1 MKTYTQDEVLAVI
14 RERTDSASIRQV
26 AREIGVSAPLLS
38 DMLQGKKAV
47 SDRVA
52 ELFGFRREVLTEI
65 RFRRAS

>member
-14 RERTDSASIRQV
+14 RERTEASSIRQV
-26 AREIGVSAPLLS
+26 SREVGVSAPLLS
-38 DMLQGKKAV
+38 DMLQGKRAV

-52 ELFGFRREVLTEI
+52 ELFGFRREILTEV